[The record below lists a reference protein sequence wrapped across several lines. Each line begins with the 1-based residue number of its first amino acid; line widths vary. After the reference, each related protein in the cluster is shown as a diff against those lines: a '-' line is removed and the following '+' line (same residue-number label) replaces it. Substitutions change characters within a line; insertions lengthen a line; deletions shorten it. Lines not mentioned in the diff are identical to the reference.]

1 MAKISVSTTVR
12 ADPQAAFEYVAD
24 ITKHMEWANPK
35 SGLRIA
41 HTGGSGLGA
50 EYRSSQ
56 KFLGKDAG
64 ADITVTVF
72 EPGRRIAFD
81 AVEHGKRFGHSFTFA
96 PAEAG
101 TTITRDI
108 DAPLPPIISL
118 VAKPA
123 IRKEAVAAL
132 QMLKEKLEASGS

>member
-24 ITKHMEWANPK
+24 LTKHSEWANPK
-35 SGLRIA
+35 SGLEIA
-41 HTGGSGLGA
+41 HTGGSGVGA
-50 EYRSSQ
+50 QYTSKQ

-64 ADITVTVF
+64 ADITITAF
-72 EPGRRIAFD
+72 EPSKKIAFD
-81 AVEHGKRFGHSFTFA
+81 AVEHGKKFNHSFTFA
-96 PAEAG
+96 PASGG

-123 IRKEAVAAL
+123 IRKEAAAGL
-132 QMLKEKLEASGS
+132 QMLKERLEARS